1 MKKLKQQFGITSF
14 LQYGGGKGVYNPTN
28 TDFEE
33 RIFGFKLH
41 RHFVDNR
48 RYVQGGGDPG
58 FNPDSKNILQVQ
70 RTPQGWHTDDY
81 LQLLKDNGIE
91 SMWTLQ
97 GKFPWQDT
105 IGKATKVMPIME
117 ADYVNQ
123 GDPIVWQD
131 LAKFAG
137 QLAIRYASDTSEF
150 LDQAIVYQNPSDFRS
165 NEPKA
170 GMGLLNI
177 IQVLNE
183 PNFNK
188 SWSGATNT
196 LTPEGTA
203 AAYVAVYNEVRK
215 YSNTM
220 RLVSGPPIGIADD
233 KEFLDRMLS
242 HMQILFG
249 GTIPSD
255 VEISFH
261 WYMREGNQSQS
272 KSGND
277 TGASPEFV
285 KAHELGQYVNDL
297 CKQYGIAGW
306 WCTETGWAASSTI
319 DKSKN
324 ACPIQ
329 EGFTQLES
337 QGILYKRLMLIWA
350 SLDKHIG
357 TTFWHCRDDYD
368 TGGYAKGGVCFN
380 DSNWTPK
387 PIRNRL
393 YSFFE
398 EFGDYSV
405 TKYWIEGK
413 KHYVQLENEGDVKY
427 LGWTDKFNA
436 EGLTTVPNLVD
447 GSLLIIPEEKTPGIV
462 QTTPTLPVIEP
473 PIIEPP
479 IGSTGQLKSL
489 RLINSNTKEIIT
501 DLMLTDQ
508 VELTTNALT
517 IDAVVEGVN
526 VVKFELNGPINHT
539 QVESVIPYTLF
550 GDSSAVF
557 TGRVFPEGKYTLK
570 VNGLSGSEVLF
581 IETFEFEFVKDNVV
595 QPPVTPPITPPVIPP
610 VEPPVSSIVKYD
622 FSDVQEITI
631 KLSDKTI
638 VFKK

>member
-150 LDQAIVYQNPSDFRS
+150 LDQAIVYQNPSDFR
-165 NEPKA
+165 NNTPKA

-368 TGGYAKGGVCFN
+368 TGGYAKGGVCLN

-387 PIRNRL
+387 PVRDICYDFLNK
-393 YSFFE
+393 YSE
-398 EFGDYSV
+398 YSV
-405 TKYWIEGK
+405 NKYYTLDGGNS
-413 KHYVQLENEGDVKY
+413 HYAELVNEDSGDIIT
-427 LGWTDKFNA
+427 LGWSDRTNYNN
-436 EGLTTVPNLVD
+436 LTPDPKIVTNIVVPNPTGSTEPTSSTQYPDITSIKLVD
-447 GSLLIIPEEKTPGIV
+447 IFSGSELDLSETSFINTSILPTFSSISTVVVQIENADSVEFKLSGSGFDNYVRTEK
-462 QTTPTLPVIEP
+462 
-473 PIIEPP
+473 
-479 IGSTGQLKSL
+479 S
-489 RLINSNTKEIIT
+489 
-501 DLMLTDQ
+501 
-508 VELTTNALT
+508 A
-517 IDAVVEGVN
+517 
-526 VVKFELNGPINHT
+526 
-539 QVESVIPYTLF
+539 PYALF
-550 GDSSAVF
+550 GDTSGKLNGNVLYGSNILSVRPYNSSDIGEYKTYNIIF
-557 TGRVFPEGKYTLK
+557 TTSSQEPT
-570 VNGLSGSEVLF
+570 GSIPTGSTEP
-581 IETFEFEFVKDNVV
+581 TSSTGNEFVINLNEIESL
-595 QPPVTPPITPPVIPP
+595 TLSYTIGG
-610 VEPPVSSIVKYD
+610 VEN
-622 FSDVQEITI
+622 
-631 KLSDKTI
+631 KLKFI
-638 VFKK
+638 I